1 MLKMFVL
8 RWITE
13 VGRISF
19 IRATTLKKT
28 LRTLRKLCAIAVK
41 KKLSLLLKSN
51 TIISEDMQ
59 KFTSLITLLFFFS
72 ISTAQNRFG
81 GPEVDPIQI
90 QKTYAD
96 WFSYQSKK
104 IMLSR
109 DFIAL
114 DTTKEI
120 SKEAFLEQLANGNF
134 IPIRLESQPDMYIYE
149 LFKIQPGTDTSI
161 KATMNQIGFDA
172 LKNYKMEG
180 TAFPKFSFKD
190 LDGNLVTNESMK
202 GKIVVI
208 KCWYIHCTPCIRE
221 FPQVNKLAAA
231 YKDRKDIVFISLA
244 EDSAAQLKTFLARKP
259 LSYSV
264 IPDMKQYMNESLQ
277 LNSFPTHFILNKE
290 GLIAKVLPNFESL
303 EAALEEE
310 TRAQ

>member
-1 MLKMFVL
+1 
-8 RWITE
+8 
-13 VGRISF
+13 
-19 IRATTLKKT
+19 
-28 LRTLRKLCAIAVK
+28 
-41 KKLSLLLKSN
+41 
-51 TIISEDMQ
+51 MQ
-59 KFTSLITLLFFFS
+59 KFTNLITFLLLFS

-109 DFIAL
+109 DFMAF

-120 SKEAFLEQLANGNF
+120 SKESFLEQLANGNF

-303 EAALEEE
+303 EAALEVESKE
-310 TRAQ
+310 